1 MPIWTVKDL
10 KEELDA
16 RNYKDD
22 EMLLL
27 TFWDETFIREY
38 TECTEDEFNEVI
50 YAGDDAMDGAIAII
64 NDAMIEALEEIREAE
79 EKD

>member
-1 MPIWTVKDL
+1 MPIWTVKEL

-38 TECTEDEFNEVI
+38 TECTEDEFDDVI
-50 YAGDDAMDGAIAII
+50 YAGDDAMDGAIGQV
-64 NDAMIEALEEIREAE
+64 NDAMIQALEEIRESE
-79 EKD
+79 EDE